1 MNITSVESRLDTI
14 SSRGSTFV
22 NTARMPWTSPA
33 ATVYSSKVRIPLAGG
48 FTRIVPRFTI
58 MSWSHASSF
67 ADDDCPDPPRRF
79 DVVREIVAAFFVF
92 RESEDDT
99 ADVSVQRGDCDP
111 DVGDI
116 TGSGAD
122 CDTADTDSHDPDD
135 LRDDSRSES
144 LNPDPS
150 TGLRVRRAWS
160 IVVVRESLSDSFI
173 APATAAAAVT
183 VIRASKAPPDLGLSP
198 ESMIFSLR
206 LNTFVLRLFSSFLR
220 IAAPCTAFTSFVA
233 SCRAFSACTDGFA
246 SW

>member
-22 NTARMPWTSPA
+22 NTARMPCTSPA

-67 ADDDCPDPPRRF
+67 ADDDCPEPPRRF
-79 DVVREIVAAFFVF
+79 DVVREIVADFFVF

-99 ADVSVQRGDCDP
+99 VDVSVQRGDCDP
-111 DVGDI
+111 ETGEI

-160 IVVVRESLSDSFI
+160 IVVVSESFS

-183 VIRASKAPPDLGLSP
+183 VVRASKAPPDRGLSP
-198 ESMIFSLR
+198 ESMILSLR
-206 LNTFVLRLFSSFLR
+206 LNTFVLSEFSSFLR
-220 IAAPCTAFTSFVA
+220 IAAPC
-233 SCRAFSACTDGFA
+233 RWDGGGEYGG
-246 SW
+246 SGGGG